1 MFCILGSAFCKIPL
15 SLLDGGIQTSCIDL
29 RTAVM
34 SISILNIPTGYQKQ
48 TMIYRFFT
56 RALQNTLE
64 RLKNCRLAKR
74 VGSATEII
82 MVQKLFVIIKMR
94 GRLSR
99 KKLYS
104 SVQAL
109 FMGVFPLHKLRLQ
122 ATVVPD
128 HQRRICSWLQSLKQ

>member
-15 SLLDGGIQTSCIDL
+15 PLLDGGIQTSCIDL

-34 SISILNIPTGYQKQ
+34 RSISILNIPTGYQKQ

-64 RLKNCRLAKR
+64 KLKNCRLAKR

-82 MVQKLFVIIKMR
+82 MVQKRFVIIKIR
-94 GRLSR
+94 GRLSP
-99 KKLYS
+99 K
-104 SVQAL
+104 
-109 FMGVFPLHKLRLQ
+109 
-122 ATVVPD
+122 
-128 HQRRICSWLQSLKQ
+128 